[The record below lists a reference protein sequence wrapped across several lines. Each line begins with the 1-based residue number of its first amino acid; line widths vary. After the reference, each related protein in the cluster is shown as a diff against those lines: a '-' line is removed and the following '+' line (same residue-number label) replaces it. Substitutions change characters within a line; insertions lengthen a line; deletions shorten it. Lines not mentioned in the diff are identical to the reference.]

1 MSGARGLMLSSA
13 LLLFSCA
20 SLHSPVAIPNTQT
33 LAGAWH
39 GRVSGF
45 AGHAM
50 AVLTITAIA
59 FVSLTA
65 VIWVF
70 GTVTLDQQ
78 AFETIIELA
87 TPGVVRVMKV
97 VNYAGEKLV
106 LIPAMVVLY
115 VVFRRARRQWWI
127 WAALMVAA

>member
-13 LLLFSCA
+13 LLLCSCA

-50 AVLTITAIA
+50 AVITIADTGAYQGTLGNGIVRLEQRGGTQVLR
-59 FVSLTA
+59 FVQDGGGGGAS
-65 VIWVF
+65 F
-70 GTVTLDQQ
+70 SR
-78 AFETIIELA
+78 
-87 TPGVVRVMKV
+87 P
-97 VNYAGEKLV
+97 
-106 LIPAMVVLY
+106 P
-115 VVFRRARRQWWI
+115 
-127 WAALMVAA
+127 

>member
-13 LLLFSCA
+13 LLLCSCA

-50 AVLTITAIA
+50 AVMTIADTGAYSGTMFLEAGDKPFQGAI
-59 FVSLTA
+59 VVVDSGRVRYQGTLGN
-65 VIWVF
+65 
-70 GTVTLDQQ
+70 GTVRLEHRGGTQ
-78 AFETIIELA
+78 
-87 TPGVVRVMKV
+87 
-97 VNYAGEKLV
+97 V
-106 LIPAMVVLY
+106 LRFVQDGGGGGASFNRLP
-115 VVFRRARRQWWI
+115 
-127 WAALMVAA
+127 

>member
-20 SLHSPVAIPNTQT
+20 SLHPPVAIPNTQT

-50 AVLTITAIA
+50 AVMTVADTGAHARPTFLQTGDKH
-59 FVSLTA
+59 LEGA
-65 VIWVF
+65 VVVVDPGRVRYQGRRGN
-70 GTVTLDQQ
+70 GTVRLEQ
-78 AFETIIELA
+78 
-87 TPGVVRVMKV
+87 
-97 VNYAGEKLV
+97 
-106 LIPAMVVLY
+106 
-115 VVFRRARRQWWI
+115 
-127 WAALMVAA
+127 

>member
-50 AVLTITAIA
+50 AVMTVADTGAYAGTMFLETGDKHFEGAI
-59 FVSLTA
+59 VVVDPGRVRYQGTLGN
-65 VIWVF
+65 
-70 GTVTLDQQ
+70 GTVRPEQRGDGQGLRFVQDGGGGG
-78 AFETIIELA
+78 ARFS
-87 TPGVVRVMKV
+87 
-97 VNYAGEKLV
+97 
-106 LIPAMVVLY
+106 
-115 VVFRRARRQWWI
+115 RRP
-127 WAALMVAA
+127 

>member
-1 MSGARGLMLSSA
+1 MSGARGLMLSSS

-50 AVLTITAIA
+50 AVMTIADTGAY
-59 FVSLTA
+59 S
-65 VIWVF
+65 
-70 GTVTLDQQ
+70 GTMLLDAGDKPFQGASVVGESGRGRCQ
-78 AFETIIELA
+78 GTMGSGSVRLA
-87 TPGVVRVMKV
+87 PRGG
-97 VNYAGEKLV
+97 AG
-106 LIPAMVVLY
+106 
-115 VVFRRARRQWWI
+115 
-127 WAALMVAA
+127 